1 MTREFFPKAAVDNK
15 GLSKEVESLIDE
27 EAKRREYKR
36 DTVSIPRSSTYY
48 VRTALQMALSHQRD
62 KLTWLESIR
71 DNENEPVPPMYASML
86 TSEISYTKQW
96 LREATEE
103 FNTLPRDIKPYE
115 LH

>member
-1 MTREFFPKAAVDNK
+1 MTSEFFPKAA
-15 GLSKEVESLIDE
+15 IDHKMAE
-27 EAKRREYKR
+27 EIKNRGHKR

-103 FNTLPRDIKPYE
+103 FNTLPSDIKPYE